1 MELNV
6 NEQLV
11 KFFEGGV
18 DHAGRSF
25 DFILDQNDEW
35 FEKTCDFIQ
44 WVFPTDESTRQAE
57 FVPVLDDRT
66 IEEIR
71 NSTVAQENLI
81 RAASRMRMFW
91 GRQNHWIR
99 EYDHNHL
106 RITRVIK
113 SLRLLVSDDEAQKMK
128 IWLSSVLGPNSK
140 IINQK
145 SLEFWRDA

>member
-25 DFILDQNDEW
+25 DFILDQNDDW

-66 IEEIR
+66 IEEIMHTR
-71 NSTVAQENLI
+71 AELPLAQQACKVNLI
-81 RAASRMRMFW
+81 
-91 GRQNHWIR
+91 
-99 EYDHNHL
+99 
-106 RITRVIK
+106 V
-113 SLRLLVSDDEAQKMK
+113 
-128 IWLSSVLGPNSK
+128 
-140 IINQK
+140 
-145 SLEFWRDA
+145 